1 MLEVGFE
8 PRYPA
13 SETTLQLFPGP
24 SIQQILVD
32 HLLYDRSVI
41 GTEDTNKID
50 RVLFQRRV
58 RLAFSLPERF
68 GSEETF
74 FNEDDAPD
82 FPGVTPSV
90 SIPPLTG
97 PGARLLATAM

>member
-1 MLEVGFE
+1 M
-8 PRYPA
+8 
-13 SETTLQLFPGP
+13 
-24 SIQQILVD
+24 
-32 HLLYDRSVI
+32 
-41 GTEDTNKID
+41 
-50 RVLFQRRV
+50 